1 MSTIVTYDLTKKAN
15 KLTFGTVVIN
25 RIDNPFDPI
34 GSKVTKTDL
43 HGLTLDKYLDGY
55 CLGVELMVVVNGK
68 HFTEDFSSYLVKPND
83 VITYTPILK
92 GGGGGGGKQILAIV
106 AMIALVVVSGGAA
119 AGIMGATAGM
129 FGAGA
134 AGIYG
139 GLSGALILAGLQA
152 SILIA
157 GSLLIN
163 AVLGTG
169 AAKITATTP
178 EIESSTYSWN
188 GIQTSRDINKP
199 IPVLYG
205 THALGGTVINSRFY
219 YKGSDDWIATQLALC
234 HGEIQAVTSDNI
246 KVNDADY
253 SSFIKQGDT
262 SNGFYQYRNGA
273 FSQSIMTGYSDSFY
287 NNGAVSHKL
296 DYNVPWVFTSE
307 STNIDF
313 FRLHFEFPSGLYN
326 MDTQGIKSESTV
338 QVQVKYRK
346 VGTTTWFNMYNYDPR
361 GVLEY
366 KYTYYITVHY
376 LDEFGNL
383 LDRVSEFRELWSSN
397 PNLTVASAPT
407 GAYNFTKTS
416 TYRYSKNAAFT
427 PNVNLTFTAKS
438 SVALKKFFEPVDK
451 YGNPII
457 LADAQYEFSVTRI
470 TPQPADEE
478 DPYKQNKCHVRFLEE
493 IQTAN
498 INYGG
503 IALLGID
510 LKATDQLSNS
520 RPNFKVQC
528 TRKPLKI
535 NNIYRDS
542 TNPAWIC
549 MDILTNKHY
558 GMGLNISEID
568 TIAFTRW
575 AEFCDGGIANTFTLS
590 KTIVSLTNNVDTIAG
605 DLVIPMTD
613 LPEDETLSLSKLVI
627 GSSSTNATGETLT
640 RNPTTGSYK
649 SVDVDMEVN
658 AIDKITL
665 KYISN
670 HATLADGYYYLLS
683 FRYNLKVGS
692 SISYELVFKD
702 RVYTATP
709 KLAFNGLFDTSSD
722 VWTSMQ
728 DVAQVGRGQVI
739 LRGNKYS
746 CIYDDVKVVKG
757 MFNAANSK
765 NVTVQYIS
773 NADIASEIEIQ
784 YSDANIEYEMNSIS
798 VQDADAMASGVVTNK
813 TTKQIKG
820 ITTEAEALVMGRY
833 LLASSKYLR
842 RIITLD
848 ADIESITQT
857 VGDLVAIQT
866 DVTQYGIGGI
876 VLQKLGDAVILD
888 NLVTLQLG
896 VEYTLK
902 IKNVL
907 TDDIK
912 DYTFTPSHS
921 AQADYTFNDSA
932 GLTLGVLKFDDFA
945 LVINNEYNG
954 FIETNTLLIAEGY
967 EIQAEDR
974 YSFGIS
980 GSDSILCTI
989 LDIDRDGDLTRRITA
1004 IEYNESILDFNYD
1017 NDMVQR
1023 LVPTGRPI
1031 NSISGFKASD
1041 RLVKL
1046 ENSQVVAMVSFAWDS
1061 KISSYYNIYLLEE
1074 DGYKNYLGNNIRENR
1089 FEYPNTVMVPEK
1101 PYTIYIEDTQDM
1113 SIISTLNYTIT
1124 SFSAVPGNIT
1134 SVNITPVGSNLDFT
1148 VNYNNK
1154 PLDFA
1159 YYNVYRNSTLIST
1172 QISDTFSIRHV
1183 IGTNSVN
1190 YSIEAVDMIKKK
1202 SAKLSQAF
1210 ITTKPSIF
1218 SVDYLTEG
1226 ENIKLSITPTKGS
1239 FDIDYYTISSL
1250 SGTFT
1255 VRELTALIKANY
1267 TGVRTFSITATDVLG
1282 NTSNV
1287 YSKDITISIPQPTNL
1302 IGSIEG
1308 KEAVISWGVP
1318 NSAIAI
1324 DYYEIV
1330 YDSVVIKSKS
1340 TSYRLPVFW
1349 GGSKTFEVATVNILG
1364 AKSAYVS
1371 TSITINTGLVNTLQT
1386 EVIDNNVLLRW
1397 NASNGSLPIENFML
1411 YKGIDINNL
1420 VAIGEKKG
1428 TFTTI
1433 FESEAGTYTYWLG
1446 AIDSAGNLGTL
1457 KSATT
1462 LVSEPPDYILNVN
1475 WVSTFNGTFNNAK
1488 LDAIGIVLPINTSE
1502 SIQQHFVNNGWTSP
1516 QAQVTSGNPLWIQ
1529 PFLSSGYYEEDFDY
1543 GTTLASSLVTVNLDY
1558 TNLAGTPTIT
1568 PTVSISSDG
1577 VNYTDYVGQFQ
1588 VYGTGFRYVKVKIEV
1603 TGTNNGVVLHG
1614 LEVKLDSKIKND
1626 SGTTYAVAPTITTS
1640 ITGNGTI
1647 GTATFSTKS
1656 QAPYKAGEKIVII
1669 GASPASWNG
1678 TWTVT
1683 GSTNTSVSFSNTTTT
1698 NATVQGTI
1706 DNAGTMVLFNKEFV
1720 DITAISVTPSGTTA
1734 KIAIYDFVDEP
1745 NPTSFKVL
1753 LYNTSGVRVDG
1764 AFSWS
1769 VRGY

>member
-55 CLGVELMVVVNGK
+55 CLGAELMVAVNGK
-68 HFTEDFSSYLVKPND
+68 HFTEDFDSYLVKPND

-92 GGGGGGGKQILAIV
+92 GGGGGGVKQILTIV
-106 AMIALVVVSGGAA
+106 ALIAL
-119 AGIMGATAGM
+119 TYFT
-129 FGAGA
+129 FGAGGIAASGWA
-134 AGIYG
+134 AGG
-139 GLSGALILAGLQA
+139 VAAGSFTAYAIATTLF
-152 SILIA
+152 IA
-157 GSLLIN
+157 GSLLISS
-163 AVLGTG
+163 VLGPDKGGMTS
-169 AAKITATTP
+169 TAP
-178 EIESSTYSWN
+178 ELESSTYSWN
-188 GIQTSRDINKP
+188 GIQTSRELNKP

-219 YKGSDDWIATQLALC
+219 YNGSDDWIATQLALC
-234 HGEIQAVTSDNI
+234 HGEIQAITSDNI

-262 SNGFYQYRNGA
+262 SNGFYQYRNGT

-296 DYNVPWVFTSE
+296 DYNVPWTFTSE

-313 FRLHFEFPSGLYN
+313 FRLHFEFPYGLYN
-326 MDTQGIKSESTV
+326 MNSQGVKSESTV
-338 QVQVKYRK
+338 QVRVKYRK
-346 VGTTTWFNMYNYDPR
+346 VGTTTWSDMYNYDPR

-366 KYTYYITVHY
+366 EYTYWLNWWNDKYTI
-376 LDEFGNL
+376 
-383 LDRVSEFRELWSSN
+383 WSTNAS
-397 PNLTVASAPT
+397 LTSASAPV
-407 GAYNFTKTS
+407 GAYGFTKTGK
-416 TYRYSKNAAFT
+416 YRYNKDAAFT
-427 PNVNLTFTAKS
+427 PSINLTFTSKS
-438 SVALKKFFEPVDK
+438 SVPLKKYFEPVDK
-451 YGNPII
+451 YGNPIT

-535 NNIYRDS
+535 NNVYRDS

-568 TIAFTRW
+568 TTAFTRW
-575 AEFCDGGIANTFTLS
+575 AAFCDGSIANTFTLS
-590 KTIVSLTNNVDTIAG
+590 KTVVSLTNNVDIIAG

-613 LPEDETLSLSKLVI
+613 LPSGEALSISKLVV
-627 GSSSTNATGETLT
+627 GSSSVNATGEAIT
-640 RNPTTGSYK
+640 RNSTFGGYHLL
-649 SVDVDMEVN
+649 DVDMEVN
-658 AIDKITL
+658 SIDKITL

-670 HATLADGYYYLLS
+670 HATLANGYYYFLS

-692 SISYELVFKD
+692 SITYDLVFKD
-702 RVYTATP
+702 KVYTATP

-722 VWTSMQ
+722 IWTSMQ

-798 VQDADAMASGVVTNK
+798 VQDADAMASGIVTNK

-912 DYTFTPSHS
+912 DYVFIPSHS

-954 FIETNTLLIAEGY
+954 FIETNTLLITEGY

-1023 LVPTGRPI
+1023 LEPTGKPT
-1031 NSISGFKASD
+1031 NTISAFKASD

-1101 PYTIYIEDTQDM
+1101 PYTIYIEDINDM

-1124 SFSAVPGNIT
+1124 SFSAVPENIT
-1134 SVNITPVGSNLDFT
+1134 SVNINPVGSNLDFT
-1148 VNYNNK
+1148 VNYSNK

-1190 YSIEAVDMIKKK
+1190 YSIEAIDMIKKK
-1202 SAKLSQAF
+1202 SAKLTQAF
-1210 ITTKPSIF
+1210 TTTKPSIF

-1250 SGTFT
+1250 SGTFI
-1255 VRELTALIKANY
+1255 VRELTALVKANY

-1282 NTSNV
+1282 NTSDV
-1287 YSKDITISIPQPTNL
+1287 YSKDVTINIPQPTNL

-1340 TSYRLPVFW
+1340 NSYRLPVFW

-1371 TSITINTGLVNTLQT
+1371 TNITINTGVVNTLQT

-1397 NASNGSLPIENFML
+1397 SASDGSLPIENFML

-1433 FESEAGTYTYWLG
+1433 FESEAGIYTYWLG

-1488 LDAIGIVLPINTSE
+1488 LDSIGVVLPINNSE
-1502 SIQQHFVNNGWTSP
+1502 TIQQHFVNNGWTSP

-1529 PFLSSGYYEEDFDY
+1529 PFLASGYYEEVFDY
-1543 GTTLASSLVTVNLDY
+1543 GTALASSLVTVNLDY
-1558 TNLAGTPTIT
+1558 TNLVGVPDITPTI
-1568 PTVSISSDG
+1568 SISSDG
-1577 VNYTDYVGQFQ
+1577 VSYTDYVGQFQ
-1588 VYGTGFRYVKVKIEV
+1588 VYGTGFRYVKVRITV
-1603 TGTNNGVVLHG
+1603 TGSNNGVVLHG

-1626 SGTTYAVAPTITTS
+1626 SGTGTAVSTDA
-1640 ITGNGTI
+1640 GGTI
-1647 GTATFSTKS
+1647 V
-1656 QAPYKAGEKIVII
+1656 Y
-1669 GASPASWNG
+1669 
-1678 TWTVT
+1678 
-1683 GSTNTSVSFSNTTTT
+1683 
-1698 NATVQGTI
+1698 
-1706 DNAGTMVLFNKEFV
+1706 FNKPFV

-1753 LYNTSGVRVDG
+1753 LYNTSGVRVNG
-1764 AFSWS
+1764 TFSWS
-1769 VRGY
+1769 ARGY

>member
-55 CLGVELMVVVNGK
+55 CLGAELMVVVNGK
-68 HFTEDFSSYLVKPND
+68 HFTEDFDSYLVKPND
-83 VITYTPILK
+83 VITYTPIVK
-92 GGGGGGGKQILAIV
+92 GGGGGGGKQILTIV
-106 AMIALVVVSGGAA
+106 AMIALTVVSGGAA
-119 AGIMGATAGM
+119 AGFFATAGGM
-129 FGAGA
+129 FA
-134 AGIYG
+134 AGSASALMLSAGISIIG
-139 GLSGALILAGLQA
+139 G
-152 SILIA
+152 
-157 GSLLIN
+157 LLIN
-163 AVLGTG
+163 AVLGG
-169 AAKITATTP
+169 ANSPKLTTTTP
-178 EIESSTYSWN
+178 AIESSTYSWN
-188 GIQTSRDINKP
+188 GIQTSRDLNKP

-219 YKGSDDWIATQLALC
+219 YNGSDDWIATQLALC
-234 HGEIQAVTSDNI
+234 HGEIQAITSDNI

-253 SSFIKQGDT
+253 SSFIKQGDA
-262 SNGFYQYRNGA
+262 SNGFYQYRNGT

-296 DYNVPWVFTSE
+296 DYNVPWTFTSE

-326 MDTQGIKSESTV
+326 MNSQGVKSESTV

-346 VGTTTWFNMYNYDPR
+346 VGTTTWSDMYNYDPR

-366 KYTYYITVHY
+366 EYTYWLSSGSEENWWSDKYTM
-376 LDEFGNL
+376 
-383 LDRVSEFRELWSSN
+383 WSTNAS
-397 PNLTVASAPT
+397 LTSASVPT
-407 GAYNFTKTS
+407 GAYKFTKTGK
-416 TYRYSKNAAFT
+416 YRYNKDAAFT
-427 PNVNLTFTAKS
+427 PSINLTFTSKS
-438 SVALKKFFEPVDK
+438 SVPLKKYFEPVDK
-451 YGNPII
+451 YGNPIT
-457 LADAQYEFSVTRI
+457 LADAQYEFSVTRV

-568 TIAFTRW
+568 TTAFTRW
-575 AEFCDGGIANTFTLS
+575 AAFCDGSIANTFTLS
-590 KTIVSLTNNVDTIAG
+590 KTIVSLTNNINVIAG

-613 LPEDETLSLSKLVI
+613 LPEGEALSLSKLVI
-627 GSSSTNATGETLT
+627 GNSSVNATGETIT
-640 RNPTTGSYK
+640 RNSTFGGYHLR
-649 SVDVDMEVN
+649 DVDMEVN

-670 HATLADGYYYLLS
+670 HATLANGYYYLLS

-692 SISYELVFKD
+692 SITYDLVFRDKA
-702 RVYTATP
+702 YTATP
-709 KLAFNGLFDTSSD
+709 KLTFNGLFDTSSD
-722 VWTSMQ
+722 IWTSMQ

-820 ITTEAEALVMGRY
+820 ITTEAEALAMGRY

-912 DYTFTPSHS
+912 DYVFMPSHS

-945 LVINNEYNG
+945 LVINNEHNG
-954 FIETNTLLIAEGY
+954 FIETNTLLITEGY

-1017 NDMVQR
+1017 NDMIQR
-1023 LVPTGRPI
+1023 LEPTGKPT
-1031 NSISGFKASD
+1031 NSISGFTASD

-1074 DGYKNYLGNNIRENR
+1074 GGYKNYLGNNIRETR

-1101 PYTIYIEDTQDM
+1101 PYTIYIEDVNDM
-1113 SIISTLNYTIT
+1113 SIISTLNYSIK
-1124 SFSAVPGNIT
+1124 SFSAVPENIT
-1134 SVNITPVGSNLDFT
+1134 SVNINPVGSNLDFT
-1148 VNYNNK
+1148 VNYSNK

-1172 QISDTFSIRHV
+1172 QISNTFSIRHV
-1183 IGTNSVN
+1183 IGTNSVD

-1202 SAKLSQAF
+1202 SAQLTQAF
-1210 ITTKPSIF
+1210 TTTKPSIF

-1255 VRELTALIKANY
+1255 VRELTALVKADY
-1267 TGVRTFSITATDVLG
+1267 TDVRTFSITATDVLG
-1282 NTSNV
+1282 NISKV
-1287 YSKDITISIPQPTNL
+1287 YTKDITISIPQPTNL
-1302 IGSIEG
+1302 VGSIEG
-1308 KEAVISWGVP
+1308 KDAVISWGVP

-1340 TSYRLPVFW
+1340 NSYRLPVFW
-1349 GGSKTFEVATVNILG
+1349 GGSKTFEVATINILG

-1371 TSITINTGLVNTLQT
+1371 TSITINTGLVNSLQT

-1397 NASNGSLPIENFML
+1397 NASEGSLPIENFML
-1411 YKGIDINNL
+1411 YKGVDINNL

-1433 FESEAGTYTYWLG
+1433 FESESGTYTYWLG

-1488 LDAIGIVLPINTSE
+1488 LDTIGVVLPINNSE
-1502 SIQQHFVNNGWTSP
+1502 SIQQHFVNNGWASP
-1516 QAQVTSGNPLWIQ
+1516 QAQVTSGNPLWVQ
-1529 PFLSSGYYEEDFDY
+1529 PFLSSGYYEEKFDY

-1603 TGTNNGVVLHG
+1603 TGSNNGAVLHG

-1626 SGTTYAVAPTITTS
+1626 SGTAYAVAPTITTS

-1698 NATVQGTI
+1698 NATVQGII
-1706 DNAGTMVLFNKEFV
+1706 DSTGTMVLFNKEFV